1 MSPFVPI
8 LVLVLLLIFVPIS
21 LLPLF
26 DKQDDDTL
34 VQLHK

>member
-8 LVLVLLLIFVPIS
+8 LVLVLLLIFAPIS

-26 DKQDDDTL
+26 DKQADDSL
-34 VQLHK
+34 VRLHK